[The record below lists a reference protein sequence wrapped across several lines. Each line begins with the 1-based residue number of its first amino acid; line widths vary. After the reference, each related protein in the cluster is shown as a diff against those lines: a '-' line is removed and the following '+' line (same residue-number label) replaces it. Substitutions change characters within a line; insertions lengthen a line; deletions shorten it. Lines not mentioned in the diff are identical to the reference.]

1 MTKYTRREEAHLAA
15 IFSAGSLII
24 AILMSLRHDTNH
36 YAALVTLLFS
46 VSLLLT
52 SILAGAWTGAW
63 LSDLRG
69 AIRNPEKWVDTGALA
84 GFALAAL
91 VIFRALG

>member
-1 MTKYTRREEAHLAA
+1 MFKHSRREEAHLAA

-24 AILMSLRHDTNH
+24 AVFMLLRHDTNH

-52 SILAGAWTGAW
+52 GILAGAWSGAW
-63 LSDLRG
+63 LGDLRG
-69 AIRNPEKWVDTGALA
+69 VRRNPEIWIDTGALV

-91 VIFRALG
+91 VIFRAFI

>member
-1 MTKYTRREEAHLAA
+1 MFNHSRREEARLAA

-24 AILMSLRHDTNH
+24 AILMWLRQDTNH

-52 SILAGAWTGAW
+52 GILAGAWTGAW
-63 LSDLRG
+63 LGDLRT
-69 AIRNPEKWVDTGALA
+69 IHRKPEIWIDTGALA
-84 GFALAAL
+84 GFALAVL
-91 VIFRALG
+91 VIVGSFI